1 VLAAAH
7 LLAERALPEKSAR
20 AKAQVQ
26 TTRMLYA
33 GLALVFA
40 TLAIPIRLDGHWI
53 TLAWA
58 AEALVL
64 VWCGLRIRMLALRI
78 PGLLMFFVVAL
89 RLTIL
94 PIAVGPWPTFLLNAR
109 FLTMAFC
116 AATGALAF
124 VFARRSA
131 VDIEPPES
139 HVYFG
144 VAIAA
149 NVCFLVA
156 LSWEVWEVL
165 WRAPSLGI
173 DRELAAQ
180 LGLSILWVVYAL
192 AQIVPGFKWKS
203 VALRWQG
210 LALMGLTIAK
220 VFLFDLSFLAR
231 FYRIVSFFALGLVL
245 LGVSF
250 FYQKMAAAK
259 QKT

>member
-1 VLAAAH
+1 
-7 LLAERALPEKSAR
+7 
-20 AKAQVQ
+20 
-26 TTRMLYA
+26 M
-33 GLALVFA
+33 
-40 TLAIPIRLDGHWI
+40 
-53 TLAWA
+53 
-58 AEALVL
+58 
-64 VWCGLRIRMLALRI
+64 
-78 PGLLMFFVVAL
+78 
-89 RLTIL
+89 
-94 PIAVGPWPTFLLNAR
+94 
-109 FLTMAFC
+109 
-116 AATGALAF
+116 
-124 VFARRSA
+124 
-131 VDIEPPES
+131 
-139 HVYFG
+139 
-144 VAIAA
+144 
-149 NVCFLVA
+149 
-156 LSWEVWEVL
+156 L

-250 FYQKMAAAK
+250 FYQKMASAAK